1 MVLKGDTNIKY
12 LQENG
17 ENLGCLGY
25 TNGELGP
32 VYGQWRNWNSEE
44 IDQIT
49 DLITEL
55 KTNPNS
61 RRMIVSAWNPSVL
74 QTIQNHLRKM

>member
-1 MVLKGDTNIKY
+1 
-12 LQENG
+12 
-17 ENLGCLGY
+17 LGN

-32 VYGQWRNWNSEE
+32 VYGHQWRNWNSEE

-61 RRMIVSAWNPSVL
+61 RRMIVSAWNPSVPYTKSFEEKCS
-74 QTIQNHLRKM
+74 QQ